1 MAYTSFRLRKPNV
14 TAGNGGSAVRR
25 SFYTQDSSTPAGSG
39 TSATDSGLRSENFIV
54 AVPASYLESTFTAN
68 VYQRDRVELSWQLE
82 QELVSTLSATYEPT
96 KIVIRAS
103 NDGEPITVTDG
114 IEVVEVTAASYFEQY
129 TDTKSSARTHIAD
142 GKWVYYSMFVLYEES
157 AGASYYERVAVLSV
171 QIPYDF
177 GSTTELWA
185 HVPTYYRELDTYYV
199 ENTPGYAYS
208 NGPLYRFIDLF
219 GWEIDKIRTTV
230 YDTMRINDPQVIHS
244 SAIDALG
251 NQVGAEIVKDTLG
264 TSKLRALLNNIG
276 YLRRT
281 KGTLDSISAYISALS
296 GCGVSVDTTVS
307 PIQFNVHPHR
317 VNLMSDPLFTN
328 AATDDETPT
337 YDTVRQFT
345 NLSNSSGPYG
355 WGVYVKTTGPL
366 PMVSVLG
373 GTVEIAFPTGS
384 GSSIVHVY
392 SRKGFVYN
400 DNLTYYFSA
409 EASHPYSARF
419 YGSSTLS
426 LVSVLALLELDSS
439 PPSPVPYF
447 DSWNNATAQSAFP
460 EFQTATSGRTVIS
473 SIPNPSADS
482 SGPSVIP
489 MFKFDV
495 TLSATSSTVI
505 TLSEPLV
512 EYRHQHGDFFTGNEA
527 FGGFIPDATGAT
539 PGTYDYHWG
548 ANGQGTD
555 GEDFSYYTLDYYRS
569 KVVTRNIVSNYV
581 VPVTMELNTD
591 YEINWDVL
599 E

>member
-39 TSATDSGLRSENFIV
+39 TAATDSGLRSENFIV
-54 AVPASYLESTFTAN
+54 AVPASYLESTFTAD

-103 NDGEPITVTDG
+103 NDGEPTTVTDG

-129 TDTKSSARTHIAD
+129 TDIKSSARTHIAD

-199 ENTPGYAYS
+199 ENTPGYSYS

-328 AATDDETPT
+328 ASTTSETNT
-337 YDTVRQFT
+337 TNNFFRKFT
-345 NLSNSSGPYG
+345 ELDNAEGPYG
-355 WGVYVKTTGPL
+355 WGIYIKSTGPL
-366 PMVSVLG
+366 PTVSVTG
-373 GTVEIAFPTGS
+373 GGVTLTFASGS
-384 GSSIVHVY
+384 GSAIVHVY
-392 SRKGFVYN
+392 SRKSFVYN
-400 DNLTYYFSA
+400 DNLIYYFSA
-409 EASHPYSARF
+409 ETSHPFSARF
-419 YGSSTLS
+419 YGGGSNLPD
-426 LVSVLALLELDSS
+426 VEL
-439 PPSPVPYF
+439 SPVPVVPVNYF
-447 DSWNNATAQSAFP
+447 DTWNNATPQSSFPKFQSATP
-460 EFQTATSGRTVIS
+460 GRTVIG

-482 SGPSVIP
+482 SGTSVVP

-495 TLSATSSTVI
+495 TLSATSSTVLS
-505 TLSEPLV
+505 LSEPLV

-569 KVVTRNIVSNYV
+569 KAVTRNIVSNYV
-581 VPVTMELNTD
+581 VPVTMVLNTN